1 MRRPNSKLPPA
12 PPLDSP
18 ASARTHSQ
26 VAAVVNQPGN
36 PASKRS
42 KGLVGAM
49 QTLFAKPDVSKQTEN
64 VYRREVAWRPLVTPF
79 NQLPDESGQ
88 GGPRMVVRKGPRK

>member
-18 ASARTHSQ
+18 ESAKTFGQ
-26 VAAVVNQPGN
+26 VAAIVNQPGS
-36 PASKRS
+36 PASKKP
-42 KGLVGAM
+42 KGLLHTM
-49 QTLFAKPDVSKQTEN
+49 QTLFAKPDVAKQTES
-64 VYRREVAWRPLVTPF
+64 VYRRDVAWRPLVTPF

-88 GGPRMVVRKGPRK
+88 GGPQMVARKKK